1 MDKYG
6 CLYMYVHACTLL
18 QACYVSFYN
27 IPICMLSAKSAKMGV
42 GLVVHRSK

>member
-1 MDKYG
+1 MDNYG

-27 IPICMLSAKSAKMGV
+27 IPICMLSAKIGGGACS
-42 GLVVHRSK
+42 SSF